1 LTRETYKR
9 DFIKGEM
16 RHGFKK
22 TPYFS
27 NAAIIVI
34 LLDNICASFI
44 FMFVLARIHD
54 VDLSYNNVKKLT
66 QIQYEFFKAEG
77 DCLKIPRK

>member
-1 LTRETYKR
+1 MDLKKR
-9 DFIKGEM
+9 LI
-16 RHGFKK
+16 
-22 TPYFS
+22 FS

-34 LLDNICASFI
+34 PLGITFVASFI